1 MDLIKELIDDILTD
15 WAYRVHNGMPNPQNS
30 EHLKELHLTLQDY
43 EIPENIIIEV
53 IQNLINEEENPIL
66 KKTIKYKTDDGEDR
80 ESTVGGI
87 LKKGEDHPAYKQAR
101 AMVDKDK
108 PEKKKPKK
116 TNDLGDTEK
125 YMTGKSDKEKN
136 TEDKPKSK
144 ADNQREKIGGKL
156 YSEPLETSDEEF
168 IKKNSNNKTTDT
180 FTMPDS
186 VKNNPKIPKKYIQ
199 FIERT
204 LNTQKNAKDG
214 TNYSDYF
221 GLGKVG
227 AGQTESNIGELLS
240 MMATTMNRNDR
251 AEFFRSVD
259 EHLQKAKA
267 RGEKLH
273 VSPTWVKA
281 AKENSSAILR
291 MMYDTYGPDYE
302 IVGSAW
308 DVKEEFEALGQDYDK
323 KGYSTDIMFT
333 VKVGD
338 KIIKDEISLKQ
349 KLKKQR
355 LWNGTIGSA
364 FGAGLLP
371 QHLEQGKGTVNQYSQ
386 NQIKNIDNFYQNN
399 QGNINEFLGSVGD
412 NDDFD
417 ETLAKVAKKM
427 DNKENNQQLIIEQFN
442 GFLSQY
448 KKDLAENPNLTI
460 NRDYIK
466 ENLKKQG
473 VKSDKRAMDKVS
485 MTLGLMMDDY
495 GDEMGGEFVKQ
506 QKSIAKEHARE
517 VANFINNNEEAKA
530 SVLKKVQEK
539 LPLKSVSDGDES
551 VVLGEYII
559 NKKTMKGIFGTD
571 NWDEVVQNLV
581 VNPDSDPPS
590 IQYQGKVGGKDVV
603 IPITTIGIR
612 EDGEGYGGTHKFEM
626 TVADDFGKY
635 VESVSRDLFGD
646 QEPIKFPN
654 TPAADLRR

>member
-1 MDLIKELIDDILTD
+1 MSNVIDIISKKWSQKVGVIDKTNPEHVAVLNRMLLEMDIPFDLIQQSISVLVEDNHEKVKFKDPRTGDMRTITMDTARQYASDIKQGDTNPEKEAAVKAAGL
-15 WAYRVHNGMPNPQNS
+15 
-30 EHLKELHLTLQDY
+30 
-43 EIPENIIIEV
+43 
-53 IQNLINEEENPIL
+53 
-66 KKTIKYKTDDGEDR
+66 DG
-80 ESTVGGI
+80 
-87 LKKGEDHPAYKQAR
+87 KGEKEKQEKPQTKIPKNP
-101 AMVDKDK
+101 MSMDTDVDDEEKDK
-108 PEKKKPKK
+108 
-116 TNDLGDTEK
+116 
-125 YMTGKSDKEKN
+125 
-136 TEDKPKSK
+136 KPKSK
-144 ADNQREKIGGKL
+144 ADDERDKIGGK
-156 YSEPLETSDEEF
+156 SFTEPLETTDDEF
-168 IKKNSNNKTTDT
+168 IQKNFENKTTDA
-180 FTMPDS
+180 FTMPDG
-186 VKNNPKIPKKYIQ
+186 VKNNPKISKKYVQ
-199 FIERT
+199 FIERA
-204 LNTQKNAKDG
+204 LNTQKNTKDG
-214 TNYSDYF
+214 TNYSNYF

-240 MMATTMNRNDR
+240 MMATTMRRDDR
-251 AEFFRSVD
+251 DEFFRTVD
-259 EHLQKAKA
+259 EHLQKTKA

-308 DVKEEFEALGQDYDK
+308 DVKEEFEALGFDYGD
-323 KGYSTDIMFT
+323 KGYSTDIMFK

-338 KIIKDEISLKQ
+338 TMMKDEISLKQ

-364 FGAGLLP
+364 FGTGLLP
-371 QHLEQGKGTVNQYSQ
+371 QHLEQGKGTVNQFSQ

-399 QGNINEFLGSVGD
+399 QTNIGEFLGSVGD
-412 NDDFD
+412 NDDYD
-417 ETLAKVAKKM
+417 ETLKKIAKAM
-427 DNKENNQQLIIEQFN
+427 DNKENNQQLIIKQFN

-448 KKDLAENPNLTI
+448 KKDLAENSNLVLT
-460 NRDYIK
+460 RDYIK
-466 ENLKKQG
+466 ENLKTQG

-485 MTLGLMMDDY
+485 MTLGLMMNDY
-495 GDEMGGEFVKQ
+495 GDEMGSEFVKQ
-506 QKSIAKEHARE
+506 QKKIAKEHARD
-517 VANFINNNEEAKA
+517 VASFVNTNDEAKA

-551 VVLGEYII
+551 VVLGEFII

-571 NWDEVVQNLV
+571 DWNQVVQQLV
-581 VNPDSDPPS
+581 VNPDADPPM
-590 IQYQGKVGGKDVV
+590 IQYQGKVGGEDVA

-612 EDGEGYGGTHKFEM
+612 EDGEGYGGSHKFEM

>member
-1 MDLIKELIDDILTD
+1 MSNVIDIISKKWSQKVGVIDKTNPEHVAVLNRMLLEMDIPFDLIQQSISVLVEDNHEKVKFKDPRTGDMRTITMDTARQYASDIKQGDTNPEKEAAVKAAGL
-15 WAYRVHNGMPNPQNS
+15 
-30 EHLKELHLTLQDY
+30 
-43 EIPENIIIEV
+43 
-53 IQNLINEEENPIL
+53 
-66 KKTIKYKTDDGEDR
+66 DG
-80 ESTVGGI
+80 
-87 LKKGEDHPAYKQAR
+87 KGEKEKQEKPQTKIPKNP
-101 AMVDKDK
+101 MSMDTDVDDEEKDK
-108 PEKKKPKK
+108 
-116 TNDLGDTEK
+116 
-125 YMTGKSDKEKN
+125 
-136 TEDKPKSK
+136 KPKSK
-144 ADNQREKIGGKL
+144 ADDERDKIGGK
-156 YSEPLETSDEEF
+156 SFTEPLETTDDEFVE
-168 IKKNSNNKTTDT
+168 KNFENKTTDA
-180 FTMPDS
+180 FTMPDG
-186 VKNNPKIPKKYIQ
+186 VKNNPKISKKYVQ
-199 FIERT
+199 FIERA
-204 LNTQKNAKDG
+204 LNTQKNTKDG
-214 TNYSDYF
+214 TNYSNYF

-240 MMATTMNRNDR
+240 MMATTMRRDDR
-251 AEFFRSVD
+251 DEFFRTVD
-259 EHLQKAKA
+259 EHLQKTKA

-308 DVKEEFEALGQDYDK
+308 DVKEEFEALGFDYGD
-323 KGYSTDIMFT
+323 KGYSTDIMFK

-338 KIIKDEISLKQ
+338 TMMKDEISLKQ

-364 FGAGLLP
+364 FGTGLLP
-371 QHLEQGKGTVNQYSQ
+371 QHLEQGKGTVNQFSQ

-399 QGNINEFLGSVGD
+399 QTNIGEFLGSVGD
-412 NDDFD
+412 NDDYD
-417 ETLAKVAKKM
+417 ETLKKIAKAM
-427 DNKENNQQLIIEQFN
+427 DNKENNQQLIIKQFN

-448 KKDLAENPNLTI
+448 KKDLAENSNLVLT
-460 NRDYIK
+460 RDYIK
-466 ENLKKQG
+466 ENLKTQG

-485 MTLGLMMDDY
+485 MTLGLMMNDY
-495 GDEMGGEFVKQ
+495 GDEMGSEFVKQ
-506 QKSIAKEHARE
+506 QKKIAKEHARD
-517 VANFINNNEEAKA
+517 VASFVNTNDEAKA

-551 VVLGEYII
+551 VVLGEFII

-571 NWDEVVQNLV
+571 DWNQVVQQLV
-581 VNPDSDPPS
+581 VNPDADPPM
-590 IQYQGKVGGKDVV
+590 IQYQGKVGGEDVA

-612 EDGEGYGGTHKFEM
+612 EDGEGYGGSHKFEM

>member
-1 MDLIKELIDDILTD
+1 MSNVIDIISKKWSQKVGVIDKTNPEHVAVLNRMLLEMDIPFDLIQQSISVLVEDNHEKVKFKDPRTGDMRTITMDTARQYASDIKQGDTNPEKEAAVKAAGL
-15 WAYRVHNGMPNPQNS
+15 
-30 EHLKELHLTLQDY
+30 
-43 EIPENIIIEV
+43 
-53 IQNLINEEENPIL
+53 
-66 KKTIKYKTDDGEDR
+66 DG
-80 ESTVGGI
+80 
-87 LKKGEDHPAYKQAR
+87 KGEKEKQEKPQTKIPKNP
-101 AMVDKDK
+101 MSMDTDVDDEEKDK
-108 PEKKKPKK
+108 
-116 TNDLGDTEK
+116 
-125 YMTGKSDKEKN
+125 
-136 TEDKPKSK
+136 KPKSK
-144 ADNQREKIGGKL
+144 ADDERDKIGGK
-156 YSEPLETSDEEF
+156 SFTEPLETTDDEF
-168 IKKNSNNKTTDT
+168 IQKNFENKTTDA
-180 FTMPDS
+180 FTMPDG
-186 VKNNPKIPKKYIQ
+186 VKNNPKISKKYVQ
-199 FIERT
+199 FIERA
-204 LNTQKNAKDG
+204 LNTQKNTKDG
-214 TNYSDYF
+214 TNYSNYF

-240 MMATTMNRNDR
+240 MMATTMRRDDR
-251 AEFFRSVD
+251 DEFFRAVD
-259 EHLQKAKA
+259 EHLQKSKA

-308 DVKEEFEALGQDYDK
+308 DVKEEFEALGFDYGD
-323 KGYSTDIMFT
+323 KGYSTDIMFK

-338 KIIKDEISLKQ
+338 TMMKDEISLKQ

-364 FGAGLLP
+364 FGTGLLP
-371 QHLEQGKGTVNQYSQ
+371 QHLEQGKGTVNQFSQ

-399 QGNINEFLGSVGD
+399 QTNIGEFLGSVGD
-412 NDDFD
+412 NDDYD
-417 ETLAKVAKKM
+417 ETLKKIAKAM
-427 DNKENNQQLIIEQFN
+427 DNKENNQQLIIKQFN

-448 KKDLAENPNLTI
+448 KKDLAENSNLVLT
-460 NRDYIK
+460 RDYIK
-466 ENLKKQG
+466 ENLKTQG

-485 MTLGLMMDDY
+485 MTLGLMMNDY
-495 GDEMGGEFVKQ
+495 GDEMGSEFVKQ
-506 QKSIAKEHARE
+506 QKKIAKEHARD
-517 VANFINNNEEAKA
+517 VASFVNTNDEAKA

-551 VVLGEYII
+551 VVLGEFII

-571 NWDEVVQNLV
+571 DWNQVVQQLV
-581 VNPDSDPPS
+581 VNPDADPPM
-590 IQYQGKVGGKDVV
+590 IQYQGKVGGEDVA

-612 EDGEGYGGTHKFEM
+612 EDGEGYGGSHKFEM

>member
-1 MDLIKELIDDILTD
+1 MSNVIDIISKKWSQKVGVIDKTNPEHVAVLNRMLLEMDIPFDLIQQSISVLVEDNHEKVKFKDPRTGDMRTITMDTARQYASDIKQGDTNPEKEAAVKAAGLGGEGRKEKEEKPQTKIPKNHMNMDTD
-15 WAYRVHNGMPNPQNS
+15 VG
-30 EHLKELHLTLQDY
+30 D
-43 EIPENIIIEV
+43 
-53 IQNLINEEENPIL
+53 EE
-66 KKTIKYKTDDGEDR
+66 
-80 ESTVGGI
+80 
-87 LKKGEDHPAYKQAR
+87 
-101 AMVDKDK
+101 KDK
-108 PEKKKPKK
+108 
-116 TNDLGDTEK
+116 
-125 YMTGKSDKEKN
+125 
-136 TEDKPKSK
+136 KPKSK
-144 ADNQREKIGGKL
+144 SDVERDKIGGK
-156 YSEPLETSDEEF
+156 SFTEPLETTDDEFVE
-168 IKKNSNNKTTDT
+168 KNFENKTTDA
-180 FTMPDS
+180 FTMPDG
-186 VKNNPKIPKKYIQ
+186 VKNNPKISKKYVQ
-199 FIERT
+199 FIERA
-204 LNTQKNAKDG
+204 LNTQKNTKDG
-214 TNYSDYF
+214 TNYSNYF

-240 MMATTMNRNDR
+240 MMATTMRRDDR
-251 AEFFRSVD
+251 DEFFRTVD
-259 EHLQKAKA
+259 EHLQKTKA

-308 DVKEEFEALGQDYDK
+308 DVKEEFEALGFDYGD
-323 KGYSTDIMFT
+323 KGYSTDIMFK

-338 KIIKDEISLKQ
+338 TMMKDEISLKQ

-364 FGAGLLP
+364 FGTGLLP
-371 QHLEQGKGTVNQYSQ
+371 QHLEQGKGTVNQFSQ

-399 QGNINEFLGSVGD
+399 QTNIGEFLGSVGD
-412 NDDFD
+412 NDDYD
-417 ETLAKVAKKM
+417 ETLKKIAKAM
-427 DNKENNQQLIIEQFN
+427 DNKENNQQLIIKQFN

-448 KKDLAENPNLTI
+448 KKDLAENSNLVLT
-460 NRDYIK
+460 RDYIK
-466 ENLKKQG
+466 ENLKTQG

-485 MTLGLMMDDY
+485 MTLGLMMNDY
-495 GDEMGGEFVKQ
+495 GDEMGSEFVKQ
-506 QKSIAKEHARE
+506 QKKIAKEHARD
-517 VANFINNNEEAKA
+517 VASFVNTNDEAKA

-551 VVLGEYII
+551 VVLGEFII

-571 NWDEVVQNLV
+571 DWNQVVQQLV
-581 VNPDSDPPS
+581 VNPDADPPM
-590 IQYQGKVGGKDVV
+590 IQYQGKVGGEDVA

-612 EDGEGYGGTHKFEM
+612 EDGEGYGGSHKFEM

>member
-1 MDLIKELIDDILTD
+1 MSNVIDIISKKWSQKVGVIDKTNPEHVAVLNRMLLEMDIPFDLIQQSISVLVEDNHEKVKFKDPRTGDMRTITMDTARQYASDIKQGDTNPEKEAAVKAAGL
-15 WAYRVHNGMPNPQNS
+15 
-30 EHLKELHLTLQDY
+30 
-43 EIPENIIIEV
+43 
-53 IQNLINEEENPIL
+53 
-66 KKTIKYKTDDGEDR
+66 DG
-80 ESTVGGI
+80 
-87 LKKGEDHPAYKQAR
+87 KGEKEKQEKPQTKIPKNP
-101 AMVDKDK
+101 MSMDTDVDDEEKDK
-108 PEKKKPKK
+108 
-116 TNDLGDTEK
+116 
-125 YMTGKSDKEKN
+125 
-136 TEDKPKSK
+136 KPKSK
-144 ADNQREKIGGKL
+144 ADVERDKIGGK
-156 YSEPLETSDEEF
+156 SFTEPLETTDDEFVE
-168 IKKNSNNKTTDT
+168 KNFENKTTDA
-180 FTMPDS
+180 FTMPDG
-186 VKNNPKIPKKYIQ
+186 VKNNPKISKKYVQ
-199 FIERT
+199 FIERA
-204 LNTQKNAKDG
+204 LNTQKNTKDG
-214 TNYSDYF
+214 TNYSNYF

-240 MMATTMNRNDR
+240 MMATTMRRDDR
-251 AEFFRSVD
+251 DEFFRTVD
-259 EHLQKAKA
+259 EHLQKTKA

-308 DVKEEFEALGQDYDK
+308 DVKEEFEALGFDYGD
-323 KGYSTDIMFT
+323 KGYSTDIMFK

-338 KIIKDEISLKQ
+338 TMMKDEISLKQ

-364 FGAGLLP
+364 FGTGLLP
-371 QHLEQGKGTVNQYSQ
+371 QHLEQGKGTVNQFSQ

-399 QGNINEFLGSVGD
+399 QTNIGEFLGSVGD
-412 NDDFD
+412 NDDYD
-417 ETLAKVAKKM
+417 ETLKKIAKAM
-427 DNKENNQQLIIEQFN
+427 DNKENNQQLIIKQFN

-448 KKDLAENPNLTI
+448 KKDLAENSNLVLT
-460 NRDYIK
+460 RDYIK
-466 ENLKKQG
+466 ENLKTQG

-485 MTLGLMMDDY
+485 MTLGLMMNDY
-495 GDEMGGEFVKQ
+495 GDEMGSEFVKQ
-506 QKSIAKEHARE
+506 QKKIAKEHARD
-517 VANFINNNEEAKA
+517 VASFVNTNDEAKA

-551 VVLGEYII
+551 VVLGEFII

-571 NWDEVVQNLV
+571 DWNQVVQQLV
-581 VNPDSDPPS
+581 VNPDADPPM
-590 IQYQGKVGGKDVV
+590 IQYQGKVGGEDVA

-612 EDGEGYGGTHKFEM
+612 EDGEGYGGSHKFEM